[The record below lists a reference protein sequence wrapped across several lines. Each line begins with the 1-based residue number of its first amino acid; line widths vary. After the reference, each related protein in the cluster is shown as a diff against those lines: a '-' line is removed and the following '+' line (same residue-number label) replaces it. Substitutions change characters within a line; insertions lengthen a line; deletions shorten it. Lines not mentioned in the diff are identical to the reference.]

1 MRILLIVVGLTLALT
16 ACGQSAQRTE
26 TDAEP
31 SENPSLVAP
40 SEEPVTAIGAEK
52 AAHEW
57 LIAQNEGDC
66 EVYKKRVTQ
75 PQEVDCDEVK
85 ELKGSW
91 DGVLDF
97 ESAEFE
103 ASVTDVSA
111 LIYVRDGSE
120 EFGPWDCVWIDGR
133 WLMVLD
139 ADDA

>member
-1 MRILLIVVGLTLALT
+1 MLALT
-16 ACGQSAQRTE
+16 ACGQSGQRTE
-26 TDAEP
+26 ADVEP
-31 SENPSLVAP
+31 SEKPSQVVP
-40 SEEPVTAIGAEK
+40 SEEPVTASAAEK
-52 AAHEW
+52 AAQEW

-120 EFGPWDCVWIDGR
+120 EFGPWDSIWIDGH
-133 WLMVLD
+133 WLIVLG